1 MQLMVIQYTECLTVS
16 IRYMRAKEMNPS
28 ALQSVQGG
36 EAAFACCT
44 SLWHQSTQMNATQ
57 TMVILPGFDKYW
69 G

>member
-36 EAAFACCT
+36 EAAFP
-44 SLWHQSTQMNATQ
+44 
-57 TMVILPGFDKYW
+57 LPVALLYDISPPK
-69 G
+69 